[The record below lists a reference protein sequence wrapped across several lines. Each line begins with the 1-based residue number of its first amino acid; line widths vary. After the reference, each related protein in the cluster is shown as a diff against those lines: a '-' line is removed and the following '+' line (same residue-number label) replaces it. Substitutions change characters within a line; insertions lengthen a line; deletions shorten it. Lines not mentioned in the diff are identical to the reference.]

1 MNRSRP
7 WTRSRLVLL
16 LVLPAWCF
24 PPNKVVSFQL
34 GIDARKRS
42 HGCRNG
48 IACAHRASMFMAND
62 DQDDNQDQGTKS
74 TANILGRFTSPVID
88 DPALPLSDALVAQV
102 IGPSV
107 QIAWL
112 SLQHAPQPTWLKPI
126 FDTDLLYTER
136 GSMVAPALIHG
147 AALAT
152 CWVVGA
158 LAAKAYERRSISPLL
173 RKSRVSNEAGDSSW
187 DYTLV
192 RAAILRGGAFA
203 TGLLILATQID
214 LLFEFGRWVQLGES
228 EDTDFRLLVAIVELV
243 NDVFF
248 EAVTIASWRLYLANQ
263 AERSANS

>member
-1 MNRSRP
+1 MS
-7 WTRSRLVLL
+7 
-16 LVLPAWCF
+16 
-24 PPNKVVSFQL
+24 
-34 GIDARKRS
+34 
-42 HGCRNG
+42 
-48 IACAHRASMFMAND
+48 MAND
-62 DQDDNQDQGTKS
+62 DQDDNQNQATKS

-107 QIAWL
+107 QVAWL

-126 FDTDLLYTER
+126 FNTDLLYTAR

-158 LAAKAYERRSISPLL
+158 LAAKAYERQSISPVP
-173 RKSRVSNEAGDSSW
+173 RKSQEAGDSSW

-192 RAAILRGGAFA
+192 WAAILRGGAFA

-214 LLFEFGRWVQLGES
+214 LLLEFGRWVQLGES
-228 EDTDFRLLVAIVELV
+228 EETDFRLLVAIVELV

-248 EAVTIASWRLYLANQ
+248 EAVTITSWRLYLANQ

>member
-1 MNRSRP
+1 MS
-7 WTRSRLVLL
+7 
-16 LVLPAWCF
+16 
-24 PPNKVVSFQL
+24 
-34 GIDARKRS
+34 
-42 HGCRNG
+42 
-48 IACAHRASMFMAND
+48 MAND
-62 DQDDNQDQGTKS
+62 DKDDDQTQATKS
-74 TANILGRFTSPVID
+74 NILGRFTSPVID

-107 QIAWL
+107 QVAWL

-126 FDTDLLYTER
+126 FNTDLLYTAR

-158 LAAKAYERRSISPLL
+158 LAAKAYERQSISPVQ

-192 RAAILRGGAFA
+192 WAAILRGGAFA

-214 LLFEFGRWVQLGES
+214 LLLEFGRWVQLGES

-248 EAVTIASWRLYLANQ
+248 EAVTITFWRLYLANQ
-263 AERSANS
+263 AERSENS